1 MRSPTRA
8 LTLLALGL
16 GLGGLQGDALA
27 APSTPPPPRVT
38 TTPPPP
44 STSKA
49 TPPPPSQ
56 PSQGQPSQGQ
66 PSQGQ
71 PSQGG
76 RPSPPPPQPSGS
88 SSTPPPPTAGTPP
101 PGAEPTGP
109 AGVEPEPE
117 APPQDLSNTW
127 GFSRSQPLQPRYVR
141 TDDPT
146 YAAPNPVGF
155 YSGVSV
161 QGNHVPPF
169 PAKQTGA
176 PPTVLTWTGFERA
189 PEGSRVFFELSAEAV
204 YEAKTDGLTIR
215 IRMRNTKVNVRN
227 NTRHLDLR
235 YFKTPVRTVKVA
247 RKGRDTIATVVLK
260 RDAIPNLQI
269 IDGKAGYKLL
279 VMQFG
284 DVEPTDADAY
294 PVPGT

>member
-27 APSTPPPPRVT
+27 APSTPPPPRIT

-44 STSKA
+44 STSKT
-49 TPPPPSQ
+49 TPPPPSDA
-56 PSQGQPSQGQ
+56 PRPAV
-66 PSQGQ
+66 
-71 PSQGG
+71 
-76 RPSPPPPQPSGS
+76 PSPAPAPSPSPLPTGPS
-88 SSTPPPPTAGTPP
+88 TTPPPPTAAPSAGGE
-101 PGAEPTGP
+101 PGAPGL
-109 AGVEPEPE
+109 EPEPE
-117 APPQDLSNTW
+117 VEPADLSNTW

-141 TDDPT
+141 TDDPS

-176 PPTVLTWTGFERA
+176 PPAVLTWTGFERA
-189 PEGSRVFFELSAEAV
+189 PEGSRVFFELSSEAV
-204 YEAKTDGLTIR
+204 YETTTDGLTIR
-215 IRMRNTKVNVRN
+215 IRIRNTKVNVRN

-235 YFKTPVRTVKVA
+235 YFKTPVQTVRVK
-247 RKGRDTIATVVLK
+247 RKGRDTVATVSLK
-260 RDAIPNLQI
+260 RDALPTIQI

-279 VMQFG
+279 VVQFG
-284 DVEPTDADAY
+284 DVEVSESDAY
-294 PVPGT
+294 PVAGP